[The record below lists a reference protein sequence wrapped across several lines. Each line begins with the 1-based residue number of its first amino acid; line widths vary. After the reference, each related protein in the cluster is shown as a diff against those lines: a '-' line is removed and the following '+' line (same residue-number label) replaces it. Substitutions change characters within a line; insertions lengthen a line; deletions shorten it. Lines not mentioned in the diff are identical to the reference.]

1 MGGRIE
7 TFLGAD
13 DLGAVGP
20 GLRIGLRALAG
31 ALRSGEGQS
40 SQAETPA
47 PASVVESAVR
57 ASSLGGGPPSG
68 GRLEGDERS
77 HAPPLWEHSMRR

>member
-1 MGGRIE
+1 MGGRKE

-20 GLRIGLRALAG
+20 GLRIGLGALAG

-40 SQAETPA
+40 NQSETPA
-47 PASVVESAVR
+47 PVSMVGSAVR

-68 GRLEGDERS
+68 GRLVGDVVA
-77 HAPPLWEHSMRR
+77 HAPPLWGHSLRR